1 MSKPTYGISE
11 AIVIQ
16 DNRVLM
22 VKQRVKRGDVVW
34 NFPGGGIEPGETPE
48 EACIRELK
56 EETGYT
62 IRVLRLLQ
70 ERVGKYTY
78 MAEIIG
84 GELRCDP
91 GVAGNE
97 DLMGAAWVGLDETDR
112 FDSITRPILQLIRA

>member
-1 MSKPTYGISE
+1 
-11 AIVIQ
+11 
-16 DNRVLM
+16 M

-70 ERVGKYTY
+70 ERAGKYTY

-84 GELRCDP
+84 GELQCDP

-97 DLMGAAWVGLDETDR
+97 DILGAAWVGLDETDR